1 MFFGWYIVVG
11 TLVAQLLLIGFFT
24 YAVSLLIGP
33 VQAEFGV
40 SLEDVMYSLT
50 MGTLVGMVAMPVG
63 GILIDRFSARWVMTA
78 GAIFYAVGLYAIS
91 QAETIGAYVVW
102 FGVTMAVGNALVG
115 AQSSTTT
122 ISRWFTSSRGRALG
136 ISALGTSIG
145 GVLIPWLMT
154 RWIEVDGWR
163 VAVENLAWIVAVVLV
178 PLMILSIR
186 GTPEEA
192 GMHPEGGEQPAS
204 VQPMGALTIGEVLK
218 NPGYWYIGLCLGLLF
233 CAYSAVLSNITP
245 YATGLGV
252 DTAAAAQL
260 IMVVAIAGFIGKLI
274 FGFVADKVNLKFG
287 LWAALALV
295 FTGFVI
301 LSFQPSYSL
310 MVLATVCLGLA
321 AGGQLPVWGA
331 MMAKVFGL
339 VSYGKAMGLM
349 GPLITLMVMP
359 GFVVVGYM
367 VDSTGSYEAVLQLF
381 SGMIVL
387 SAILL
392 VPLRFPEE
400 SQAAG

>member
-1 MFFGWYIVVG
+1 MFCGWYIVAG
-11 TLVAQLLLIGFFT
+11 TLVAQLLLIGLFT

-40 SLEDVMYSLT
+40 SLEDVMRSLIV
-50 MGTLVGMVAMPVG
+50 GTFVGMVAMPLG
-63 GILIDRFSARWVMTA
+63 GMLIDRFSARWVMTA
-78 GAIFYAVGLYAIS
+78 GAIFFAIGLYAIS
-91 QAETIGAYVVW
+91 QASSIEAYVIW

-115 AQSSTTT
+115 SQSSTTT

-145 GVLIPWLMT
+145 GVLVPWLLA
-154 RWIEVDGWR
+154 RWIETDGWR
-163 VAVENLAWIVAVVLV
+163 VAVENLALLVAVLLI
-178 PLMILSIR
+178 PLMVLTIR
-186 GTPEEA
+186 GKPEEV
-192 GMHPEGGEQPAS
+192 GMHPEGGEQPAG
-204 VQPMGALTIGEVLK
+204 VQSMGALTIGEVLK

-233 CAYSAVLSNITP
+233 CAYSSVLANITP

-252 DTAAAAQL
+252 DTAAAARL
-260 IMVVAIAGFIGKLI
+260 IMVVAVAGFVGKLI

-295 FTGFVI
+295 FVGFVI
-301 LSFQPSYSL
+301 LSMEPSYAL

-349 GPLITLMVMP
+349 GPLITVMVMP
-359 GFVVVGYM
+359 GYALVGSM
-367 VDSTGSYEAVLQLF
+367 VDSSGSYQGVLQLF

-387 SAILL
+387 SAFLL
-392 VPLRFPEE
+392 LPLRFPGE
-400 SQAAG
+400 SEG